1 MIGSDLDQATASASR
16 NLTRVWTGNLNFGYA
31 RNNPVA
37 GTATTGYPA
46 YDDWFLGGGVS
57 RPIGRNFNFA
67 VAYTATIGNYSG
79 TGCTGTGCNTSNTY
93 NTVTINF
100 QWHPRP
106 FVLP

>member
-67 VAYTATIGNYSG
+67 VAYTGNHWQLFWNRLHGY
-79 TGCTGTGCNTSNTY
+79 GCNTSK
-93 NTVTINF
+93 
-100 QWHPRP
+100 H
-106 FVLP
+106 L